1 MRRRVNRY
9 LIWVYLFF
17 QREWLNKRVPER
29 YEAETDTDEEND
41 FKSIKSLAK
50 TKYKPRPLE
59 DVVDT

>member
-9 LIWVYLFF
+9 PIWFYLFF
-17 QREWLNKRVPER
+17 QRERLNKCVPER

-50 TKYKPRPLE
+50 TEYKPRPLE
-59 DVVDT
+59 DVVDS